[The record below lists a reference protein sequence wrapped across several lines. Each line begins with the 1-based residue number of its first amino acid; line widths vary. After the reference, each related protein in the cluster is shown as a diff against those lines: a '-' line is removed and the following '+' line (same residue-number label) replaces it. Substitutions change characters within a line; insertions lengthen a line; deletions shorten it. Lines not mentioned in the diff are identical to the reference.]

1 MQKLIDIF
9 SMGGPVMI
17 PLAGLGFVGA
27 IIFLERLLYLYK
39 GQIRAVEF
47 VSGIKTALKNRRLL
61 EAITICDES
70 FGPTPR
76 IV

>member
-27 IIFLERLLYLYK
+27 IIFLERLLYLHK

-47 VSGIKTALKNRRLL
+47 VSGIKTALKTGGFSKQSQFATKASARFR
-61 EAITICDES
+61 ES
-70 FGPTPR
+70 
-76 IV
+76 